1 MRYKKPSAPHEPPEL
16 LMSSNLSSS
25 ILGNVHEL
33 GGPKVTRQL
42 HHQCIRLVAIGS
54 LIGADREVIV
64 GEGHP
69 PVAVMPVDPVQR
81 APLDAEAARAHMLH
95 RFRVEAGDKS
105 RLSEAML
112 EAQVAAGYHRADR
125 FHRFLEVDQDDL
137 LVNPRFPDYVTD
149 RTDRFMVVEVVISS
163 GRPTG
168 TAATIADEAVRLF
181 GERLHLAPQDVLF
194 VFRGGTEPPAL
205 SCCADQARG
214 DRGCLSRRSRDQCSH
229 ALELTLKGF
238 LRSKGVASWRRMCSR
253 CMGSM
258 RIPRAAAQT
267 RTVSGVML

>member
-1 MRYKKPSAPHEPPEL
+1 M
-16 LMSSNLSSS
+16 
-25 ILGNVHEL
+25 
-33 GGPKVTRQL
+33 
-42 HHQCIRLVAIGS
+42 
-54 LIGADREVIV
+54 
-64 GEGHP
+64 
-69 PVAVMPVDPVQR
+69 AVMPVDPVQR

-194 VFRGGTEPPAL
+194 VFHEVEPNLPRFPAAPIRREAT
-205 SCCADQARG
+205 ADA
-214 DRGCLSRRSRDQCSH
+214 
-229 ALELTLKGF
+229 
-238 LRSKGVASWRRMCSR
+238 
-253 CMGSM
+253 
-258 RIPRAAAQT
+258 
-267 RTVSGVML
+267 